1 VRIIILKRRTNVKK
15 IVVGL
20 VLALLLV
27 GAMTASAESSV
38 FAVYNKPGHLNAYGS
53 VGFYGFWGLEAT
65 VGAEMIIGK
74 FDLGPV
80 PLQWGVMARGLLA
93 FPFFLG
99 SGWLDWGA
107 APLVSLH
114 TGFNFGKS
122 LEFDVYIALGLG
134 LYGTTGTYYSTWNP
148 INVGFASFDGVAW
161 KLSDKWFLLGE
172 YGYVGST
179 SVYGIGVEMKL

>member
-1 VRIIILKRRTNVKK
+1 MKK
-15 IVVGL
+15 TVVAL

-38 FAVYNKPGHLNAYGS
+38 FAAYNKPGQLNLYGS
-53 VGFYGFWGLEAT
+53 VGFYGIWGLEAAI
-65 VGAEMIIGK
+65 GAEMIVGK

-80 PLQWGVMARGLLA
+80 PLEWGIMARGVVGV
-93 FPFFLG
+93 PFFLG
-99 SGWLDWGA
+99 SGWIDWGA
-107 APLVSLH
+107 APLASLH

-134 LYGTTGTYYSTWNP
+134 LYGSTGTYWGWNP
-148 INVGFASFDGVAW
+148 VNFGFASFDGIAW
-161 KLSDKWFLLGE
+161 KLSEKFFILGE

-179 SVYGIGVEMKL
+179 SIAGIGVKMNL